1 MKGDEEGRERKREGR
16 MRESD
21 RPGGRRRRARILEAK
36 RGRGARVKQR
46 ERRGRE
52 NKIQKKR
59 KK

>member
-36 RGRGARVKQR
+36 RGRGVKQR

-52 NKIQKKR
+52 KKIQKKR